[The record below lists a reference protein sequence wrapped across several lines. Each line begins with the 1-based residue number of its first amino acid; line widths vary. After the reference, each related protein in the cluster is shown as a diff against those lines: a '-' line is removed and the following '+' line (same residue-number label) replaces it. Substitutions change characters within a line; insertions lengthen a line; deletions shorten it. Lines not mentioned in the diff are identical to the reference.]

1 MDEKRLGNGQQLIL
15 SEELYLKISKLVEK
29 LTISTGAEYIIFCE
43 ANGYPVTHFGDIKEA
58 DLPAISSLSAG
69 NFSATAQMASMLG
82 ENGSFKYL
90 FHEGEDQNLYISNV
104 GFNFLLIVVF
114 KVEVALGMVRIYT
127 KKAIESLGEML
138 ENAKQEE
145 KESKEFLDLEF
156 KTLLSEELNR
166 SLKL

>member
-1 MDEKRLGNGQQLIL
+1 MSEKQLGNGQQLIL

-29 LTISTGAEYIIFCE
+29 LTTSTGAEYIVFCE
-43 ANGYPVTHFGDIKEA
+43 VNGYPVTHFGDIKEV
-58 DLPAISSLSAG
+58 DLPTISSLAAG

-82 ENGSFKYL
+82 ENDSFKYL
-90 FHEGEDQNLYISNV
+90 FHEGEEQNLYISNV

-114 KVEVALGMVRIYT
+114 RVEVALGMVRIYT
-127 KKAIESLGEML
+127 KKAIASLGEIL
-138 ENAKQEE
+138 ENANQEE

-156 KTLLSEELNR
+156 KTLLSEELSR